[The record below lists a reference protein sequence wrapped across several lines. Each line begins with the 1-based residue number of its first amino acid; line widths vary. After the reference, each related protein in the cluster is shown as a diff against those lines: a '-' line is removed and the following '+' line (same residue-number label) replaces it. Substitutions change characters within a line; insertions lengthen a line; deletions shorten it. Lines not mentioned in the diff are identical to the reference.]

1 MLQATVRGTND
12 DDDDDDDVVVVVVV
26 VVVVGGDDNVDDTKD
41 KDAVALGSEMIGTGA
56 SVVSAIISPSPI
68 FNDPTS
74 CC

>member
-12 DDDDDDDVVVVVVV
+12 DDDDDDVVV
-26 VVVVGGDDNVDDTKD
+26 VVVVGGGDDDAKD

>member
-12 DDDDDDDVVVVVVV
+12 DDDDDVVDVGGGG
-26 VVVVGGDDNVDDTKD
+26 GGDDNVDDAKD

>member
-1 MLQATVRGTND
+1 MLQTTVRGTND
-12 DDDDDDDVVVVVVV
+12 DDDGGDDVVCGC
-26 VVVVGGDDNVDDTKD
+26 GGDDDAKD